1 MNPQVVIVA
10 MIVVLAIAAAGTI
23 SYFSE
28 YSGLRLEKIEP
39 SVLHVK
45 PFNESNMDLTLKSYA
60 DQKFDKIR
68 IEIDVKDSSEK
79 FLKPLVKNFDEIIE
93 GVESSRNIS
102 MKVVDVKNSE
112 GYEMHYDAEIVLF
125 ANETVQDVEPIEII
139 IEPTSSPSPVN
150 PSNLPRD
157 IKLENFNSEN
167 FVIRGEDDSQTI
179 EFQVKSYENNKF
191 EDIRI
196 ESTIQNSSGEFL
208 RISDITSN
216 ETLNEKGDTTGF
228 LSITIEVLGTEGHEI
243 KYKVDLT
250 LFSNNQMM
258 DKKQIDVTIINE

>member
-1 MNPQVVIVA
+1 MSQYIIIVV
-10 MIVVLAIAAAGTI
+10 MIVLAIAAAVAI
-23 SYFSE
+23 SYYSE

-45 PFNESNMDLTLKSYA
+45 PFNESNIDLTLKSYA
-60 DQKFDKIR
+60 AQKFDKIR

-93 GVESSRNIS
+93 GVESSRNLS

-112 GYEMHYDAEIVLF
+112 GYEMHYDAEIILF
-125 ANETVQDVEPIEII
+125 ANETMQDVEPIEII
-139 IEPTSSPSPVN
+139 IAPTSSPFSVN
-150 PSNLPRD
+150 PASLPRD

-167 FVIRGEDDSQTI
+167 FVIRGVDDSQTI
-179 EFQVKSYENNKF
+179 EFQVKSYESKKF
-191 EDIRI
+191 EGIRI
-196 ESTIQNSSGEFL
+196 ESTVQNSSGEFL

-228 LSITIEVLGTEGHEI
+228 LSIPIEVLGTEGREI